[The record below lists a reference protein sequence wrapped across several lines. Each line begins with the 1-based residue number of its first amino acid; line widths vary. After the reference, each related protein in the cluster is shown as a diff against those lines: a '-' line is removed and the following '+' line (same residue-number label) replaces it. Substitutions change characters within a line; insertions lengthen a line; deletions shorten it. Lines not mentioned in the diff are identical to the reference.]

1 MGREA
6 VILAPSVRREK
17 QQEKRLVTHADM
29 APRDSRGTEI
39 QKSEPLPASGCAIS
53 THVSERAQKARFCIQ
68 ACLHSRYM
76 QKPRD
81 AVKHQGLVY
90 IVCFERYAQVLSF
103 SECHKKAPC
112 WNVTCI
118 ACVHLNVESMPP
130 VLISASRTKRPKR
143 VCVCVVVC
151 LCMLVCACGVCWC
164 VLVCVGV
171 CWCVCVCVCVCVCLC
186 VCVFKRACICILES
200 RKWS

>member
-29 APRDSRGTEI
+29 APRDSRG
-39 QKSEPLPASGCAIS
+39 QRSRKVSLCQLLAALFQLMCLNVRRKPDFASKHA
-53 THVSERAQKARFCIQ
+53 CIQ
-68 ACLHSRYM
+68 GICKSLVTQSSIRVSSTLYVSSDMPRCCLLQSATKRH
-76 QKPRD
+76 
-81 AVKHQGLVY
+81 
-90 IVCFERYAQVLSF
+90 
-103 SECHKKAPC
+103 PC

-151 LCMLVCACGVCWC
+151 LCMLVYACGVCWC
-164 VLVCVGV
+164 VLVCVCV
-171 CWCVCVCVCVCVCLC
+171 RVRVCVCVCVCVCVF
-186 VCVFKRACICILES
+186 VCSNEPAFVF
-200 RKWS
+200 